1 MRGFELAAALMVSPR
16 CGGHSVGHHLGTA
29 FLWRGCSVGVNHPG
43 IALVSSCPMF
53 MFNPLPPHVHAQP
66 PSTHCV
72 WASYPPPFALEGAGE
87 AASSWCEGRK
97 KMYTCCFGA
106 GLFSYISSHGKTR
119 RQEVPF
125 SSLRQ
130 PGGGQEGS
138 SPCLWAPG
146 LALDNT

>member
-16 CGGHSVGHHLGTA
+16 WWSQCWASPWHSFPLEGL
-29 FLWRGCSVGVNHPG
+29 FSWCKLPWYPPG
-43 IALVSSCPMF
+43 FIL
-53 MFNPLPPHVHAQP
+53 PHVHVQP
-66 PSTHCV
+66 PSAPCSCSAPFHPLCL
-72 WASYPPPFALEGAGE
+72 ASYPPPFALEGARE